1 MCVVLDVRDWVD
13 EYALSLRKAKDDS
26 VILTPKNSGLLAVH
40 NAGSFVSILGEDHFH
55 VFLWKDGVG
64 LYCRHKGLC

>member
-1 MCVVLDVRDWVD
+1 MCVVVDVRDWVD

-40 NAGSFVSILGEDHFH
+40 NAGSFVSS
-55 VFLWKDGVG
+55 
-64 LYCRHKGLC
+64 R